1 MDEIIQGGEAVAAG
15 ESAPAD
21 RWIGDRWVGGLRG
34 WWVGGSVVRGV
45 ELRVKV

>member
-1 MDEIIQGGEAVAAG
+1 MDEIIQSGEAVAAG

-21 RWIGDRWVGGLRG
+21 RWFAGLVGRWV
-34 WWVGGSVVRGV
+34 VVRGV